1 MNNFNKVIGID
12 LGTTNCCI
20 YVVELKEPVVIANL
34 EGGRTTPSFVAYVK
48 NNDGR
53 VQVLVGNAAKNQSVI
68 NPKNTVYAVKKL
80 IGQNFNSSTVKE
92 MTQKCPYDIVNVNG
106 SPEVKI
112 PLFENP
118 KRPEEISAEV
128 LRYLKECVDKHY
140 NADVKD
146 VVITVPAYFNNEQ
159 RAATKQAGEIAGMNV
174 LRIINEPT
182 AAALAYTYGKQISNK
197 IKMAV
202 YDLGGGTFDI
212 SIVEI
217 ERGEGDTTLV
227 EVLST
232 NGNTSLG
239 GEDFDTKLSDYLV
252 NDMISQFPS
261 INPEDP
267 NVKQRV
273 RIAAETAKKELS
285 SSLTTNVIL
294 PFIAMN
300 KDGTP
305 ISYSKEVTRSKL
317 NELCQAIV
325 DKTIEPCKQALK
337 DADINESE
345 IDEVI
350 LVGGMT
356 RMPLVRDTVEKIFRR
371 TPKADLNPDEVV
383 AAGAA
388 IQGAVLKGTVKDI
401 LLLDVTPLSL
411 GIETLGGVFT
421 RLIKRNTAIPTRES
435 QIFSTAEDN
444 QRQVGIKVY
453 QGEREMAADNKL
465 IGEFVL
471 DDIPPAPRGVPK
483 IEVWFELDSNG
494 IVHVGA
500 EDKSTG
506 KKQRITINSTTL
518 PQSEVDR
525 LVKEAEEKR
534 EIDNKLKDFTNLLF
548 NGEDKIR
555 EAEKMTSEHK
565 DKLDQSMI
573 DDLDSKTQEVKDEI
587 SKLKAQNENSGIESV
602 DTTNLNNLIN
612 NLQNSIMEGGK
623 KIHSAGSENS
633 TDTASTNEEKDSQ

>member
-1 MNNFNKVIGID
+1 MSFNKVIGID
-12 LGTTNCCI
+12 LGTTNCCV
-20 YVVELKEPVVIANL
+20 YVVEVKEPIVINNL
-34 EGGRTTPSFVAYVK
+34 KGERTTPSFVAYVK

-53 VQVLVGNAAKNQSVI
+53 VQVLVGNEAKNQSVM
-68 NPKNTVYAVKKL
+68 NPKNTVYAVKTL
-80 IGQNFNSSTVKE
+80 IGRDYNSDVVRE
-92 MTQKCPYDIVNVNG
+92 MIKKCSYEIVNVKG

-118 KRPEEISAEV
+118 KRPEEISAEI

-159 RAATKQAGEIAGMNV
+159 RAATKQAGEIAGLNV

-182 AAALAYTYGKQISNK
+182 AAALAYTYGKQIRQK
-197 IKMAV
+197 TRMAV

-212 SIVEI
+212 SVLEI
-217 ERGEGDTTLV
+217 EKGEGDTTLV

-232 NGNTSLG
+232 NGNTFLG
-239 GEDFDTKLSDYLV
+239 GEDFDNRLSEYLTS
-252 NDMISQFPS
+252 DMVSQFPS
-261 INPEDP
+261 INVNDP
-267 NVKQRV
+267 NVKQRLK
-273 RIAAETAKKELS
+273 IASESAKKELS
-285 SSLTTNVIL
+285 SALTTNVML
-294 PFIAMN
+294 PFIAIN

-305 ISYSKEVTRSKL
+305 INYSKELTRAKL
-317 NELCQAIV
+317 NELCQDIV
-325 DKTIEPCKQALK
+325 DKTIEPCRQAMK
-337 DADINESE
+337 DAE
-345 IDEVI
+345 ITEVDEVI

-356 RMPLVRDTVEKIFRR
+356 RMPLVRDTVEKIFKRI
-371 TPKADLNPDEVV
+371 PKADLNPDEAV

-388 IQGAVLKGTVKDI
+388 IQGAVLKGDVKDI

-453 QGEREMAADNKL
+453 QGEREMAVDNKL

-506 KKQRITINSTTL
+506 KKHHITINSTTL
-518 PQSEVDR
+518 SQAEIDR
-525 LVKEAEEKR
+525 LIKEAEEKR
-534 EIDNKLKDFTNLLF
+534 ELDNKMKEFTNLVF
-548 NGEDKIR
+548 SAEDKIR
-555 EAEKMTSEHK
+555 EAQKMTAEHK
-565 DKLDQSMI
+565 DKLDEGTI
-573 DDLDSKTQEVKDEI
+573 EDLNNKVNVVRDEI
-587 SKLKAQNENSGIESV
+587 AKVKSEKEAHGVESL
-602 DTTNLNNLIN
+602 DTNNLSNFIN
-612 NLQNSIMEGGK
+612 LLNGAIMEAGK
-623 KIHSAGSENS
+623 KIHSSSDNQQGGESQNPAGNSEEN
-633 TDTASTNEEKDSQ
+633 Q

>member
-1 MNNFNKVIGID
+1 MSFNKVIGID
-12 LGTTNCCI
+12 LGTTNCCV
-20 YVVELKEPVVIANL
+20 YVVEVKEPVVINNL
-34 EGGRTTPSFVAYVK
+34 KGERTTPSFVAYVK
-48 NNDGR
+48 NNDNR
-53 VQVLVGNAAKNQSVI
+53 VQVLVGSEAKNQSVM
-68 NPKNTVYAVKKL
+68 NPRNTVYAVKTL
-80 IGQNFNSSTVKE
+80 IGRNFDSDVVRE
-92 MTQKCPYDIVNVNG
+92 MTKKCSYEIVNVKG

-118 KRPEEISAEV
+118 KRPEEISAEI

-159 RAATKQAGEIAGMNV
+159 RAATKQAGEIAGLNV

-182 AAALAYTYGKQISNK
+182 AAALAYTYGKQIRQK
-197 IKMAV
+197 TKMAV
-202 YDLGGGTFDI
+202 YDLGGGTFDV
-212 SIVEI
+212 SVLEI
-217 ERGEGDTTLV
+217 EKGEGDSTLV

-232 NGNTSLG
+232 NGNTFLG
-239 GEDFDTKLSDYLV
+239 GEDFDNRLSEYLL
-252 NDMISQFPS
+252 NDMLKQFS
-261 INPEDP
+261 TINPNDP
-267 NVKQRV
+267 NIKQRLK
-273 RIAAETAKKELS
+273 IASENAKKELS
-285 SSLTTNVIL
+285 SALTTNVLL

-300 KDGTP
+300 RDGTP
-305 ISYSKEVTRSKL
+305 INYSKEVSRSKL
-317 NELCQAIV
+317 NELCQDIV
-325 DKTIEPCKQALK
+325 DKTIEPCRQALR
-337 DADINESE
+337 DAEINEGG

-356 RMPLVRDTVEKIFRR
+356 RMPLVKETVEKIFKRV
-371 TPKADLNPDEVV
+371 PKADLNPDEAV

-388 IQGAVLKGTVKDI
+388 IQGAVLRGDVKDI

-471 DDIPPAPRGVPK
+471 DDIPSAPRGVPK

-518 PQSEVDR
+518 SQSEVDK

-534 EIDNKLKDFTNLLF
+534 ETDNKIKDFTNLVF

-555 EAEKMTSEHK
+555 EAEKMCSEYK
-565 DKLDQSMI
+565 EKLDQVTI
-573 DDLDSKTQEVKDEI
+573 DDLNNKVNVLREEI
-587 SKLKAQNENSGIESV
+587 SKVKSQKETHGIESL
-602 DTTNLNNLIN
+602 DTSSLNS
-612 NLQNSIMEGGK
+612 SIEMLKGAIMSAGN
-623 KIHSAGSENS
+623 KIHSSSGGSNAQSSE
-633 TDTASTNEEKDSQ
+633 TNDDGAQP